1 MKPKSKAPKRGKN
14 VRKWLLPVIFLAILA
29 LASVVVFFLK
39 NDTPTKVGPQFRKE
53 GTLQFL
59 STAEGKQIQEIEIE
73 IADDDLSR
81 ERGLMWR
88 KHMEPNQGMLFIM
101 QEEDMLA
108 FWMLNTYISL
118 DLLFVNHDMRIV
130 TIRNDV
136 QPQRLDRIPSTEP
149 AKYVVEVN
157 GGFCARHGIK
167 VGDLIKFNRDLR

>member
-1 MKPKSKAPKRGKN
+1 MKPKTNAPTHGKKSPKR
-14 VRKWLLPVIFLAILA
+14 LLPVVFLAVLVLVSA
-29 LASVVVFFLK
+29 MVFFLK
-39 NDTPTKVGPQFRKE
+39 NEPRTKVGPQFRKE
-53 GTLQFL
+53 GTLQFFN
-59 STAEGKQIQEIEIE
+59 SVEGKLIHEIEIE

-88 KHMEPNQGMLFIM
+88 RQMDPNQGMLFIM

-118 DLLFVNHDMRIV
+118 DMLFVNHDMRIV

-136 QPQRLDRIPSTEP
+136 QPQRLDRISSTEA

-157 GGFCARHGIK
+157 AGFCAQHGIK
-167 VGDLIKFNRDLR
+167 VGDLIKFSRDKR